1 MEEDLLR
8 NPSVSEDGPHHHTL
22 CIFLTYT
29 FILNSMGKSSLLIVP
44 LLIHASTLLVSVLG
58 QTPNNRPVR
67 PALFG
72 SGYDL
77 YPIINITSNN
87 SNDWNGLDVDIVRYV
102 CNLTSSYSASGA
114 PEISS
119 SFLDCVPLDQSYI
132 ASTLDDR
139 IDAVVRGDADF
150 SIGAISVT
158 PQREKLV
165 DFIRPF
171 YFAVG
176 SIMLGDPKDTSVS
189 RWEDLKGKP
198 FCMYEGYHAGE
209 KLKDAYGATRI
220 VTVSSPQEAESLVYN
235 KTCSVFVIDDQSRH
249 DGSTLKEID
258 AGVSDIGAVPYGIAV
273 SKNASDEL
281 VRNLVAAS
289 VSLMWNGTGSALWG
303 LLNDTVY
310 SEEYFEA
317 YGGRYSAGVEYTT
330 DAITGFLTN
339 NGNGLD
345 FSTMPINAGDSLSI
359 PPASS
364 PAPYNATVVVYRG
377 NSLPLARIDGDKT
390 FLDNGSPWEGIE
402 INMLNVICGS
412 SVIECTNVL
421 VAETVDERLDLL
433 LANPRS
439 ISVGSIVVNQDRVDQ
454 AAFIQ
459 PFYFSAGPALYM
471 PKNGSIPDNI
481 TLEYMDGKNV
491 CTVTGSAQNPAGESY
506 GAILVQFDTRAQ
518 AEAAVYRGECIGLL
532 WVSHIS
538 FDGLVEVATDISKDD
553 PIGIA
558 VSTDLPLGAYSFISS
573 LVAGFMSNGT
583 NSDLIKWEKQYL
595 DSASPNKVLVGVSD
609 AITNFSPSVSGNLN
623 QDHGSS
629 SNQQPVEPT
638 PSTSRASS
646 AFTTYIIIHIV
657 CVYLYFI

>member
-1 MEEDLLR
+1 MRKL
-8 NPSVSEDGPHHHTL
+8 
-22 CIFLTYT
+22 
-29 FILNSMGKSSLLIVP
+29 SLLIVP
-44 LLIHASTLLVSVLG
+44 LLVQASTFFVSVRG
-58 QTPNNRPVR
+58 QAVNSSLVR

-77 YPIINITSNN
+77 YPIINITSSN

-102 CNLTSSYSASGA
+102 CNLTSSYSAVGA

-119 SFLDCVPLDQSYI
+119 SFLDCVPLDQVYI

-150 SIGAISVT
+150 SIGAISAT
-158 PQREKLV
+158 AERENV
-165 DFIRPF
+165 VNFIRPF

-176 SIMLGDPKDTSVS
+176 SIMLGDPKSTSVS
-189 RWEDLKGKP
+189 SWEDLKGKR

-209 KLKDAYGATRI
+209 KLKDAYGAAGI
-220 VTVSSPQEAESLVYN
+220 VTVSSPQEAERLVYN
-235 KTCSVFVIDDQSRH
+235 NTCSVFVIDDQSRH
-249 DGSTLKEID
+249 DGSTLKEIN
-258 AGVSDIGAVPYGIAV
+258 AGVSDVGAVPYGIAV

-281 VRNLVAAS
+281 VQNLVAAS

-303 LLNDTVY
+303 FLNDTVY

-317 YGGRYSAGVEYTT
+317 YGGRYSTGVEYTT
-330 DAITGFLTN
+330 GAITGFLTD
-339 NGNGLD
+339 NGNALD

-359 PPASS
+359 PPAST
-364 PAPYNATVVVYRG
+364 PAPYNATIVVYRG

-390 FLDNGSPWEGIE
+390 FLDDGSEWEGME
-402 INMLNVICGS
+402 ISMLSVICGS

-421 VAETVDERLDLL
+421 IAETVDERLDLL
-433 LANPRS
+433 QANPSS
-439 ISVGSIVVNQDRVDQ
+439 ISVGSIVVNQERVNQ

-471 PKNGSIPDNI
+471 PSNGTIPENI
-481 TLEYMDGKNV
+481 TLDYMDGKNV

-506 GAILVQFDTRAQ
+506 GAILVEFDTRAQ
-518 AEAAVYRGECIGLL
+518 AEAAVYRGDCIGLL

-583 NSDLIKWEKQYL
+583 DSDLIQWEKKYL
-595 DSASPNKVLVGVSD
+595 GSASPNKVLVGVSD
-609 AITNFSPSVSGNLN
+609 AITNFSPSVSENLN
-623 QDHGSS
+623 QDHGPS
-629 SNQQPVEPT
+629 SNQQPAEPT
-638 PSTSRASS
+638 LDTSGGS
-646 AFTTYIIIHIV
+646 FEYTIYIITHII
-657 CVYLYFI
+657 CIYLYFM